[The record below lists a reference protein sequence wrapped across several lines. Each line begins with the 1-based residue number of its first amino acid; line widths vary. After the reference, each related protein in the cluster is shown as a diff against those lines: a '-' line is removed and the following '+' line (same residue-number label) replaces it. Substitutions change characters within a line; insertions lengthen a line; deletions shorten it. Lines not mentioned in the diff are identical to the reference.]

1 MRGRALDR
9 AADVRALAHDRAAV
23 AALGVLIVVVLACVA
38 APLYAARVSGTD
50 PFRSDPGGEAVVD
63 GRRIPVLTE
72 NTAGL
77 GLGTTPLGPTW
88 RGAYLLGADGQGRDV
103 AARLLYGGRT
113 SLLIAGSAAA
123 VSLALGGLL
132 GAVSG
137 FLGGAVDLAVARLL
151 DLLWAFPTYL
161 LAISLSAVL
170 LSQALRFGPVTIE
183 ADSLLLPVAVG
194 ALVWV
199 PYVAR
204 PVRGR
209 VLVLKES
216 EFVQAAVSLGASPW
230 RVLRRHVLPHVAP
243 QLVLL
248 AAPVA
253 GFELLTE
260 SALSFLSMGVQAPA
274 ASWGTL
280 IADGQTL
287 IYSRPLVAI
296 APGLLIAVTVLALN
310 VLGDGVRD
318 ALDVGGV
325 RER

>member
-1 MRGRALDR
+1 MLR
-9 AADVRALAHDRAAV
+9 DRAAV
-23 AALGVLIVVVLACVA
+23 AALAVLCLVVLGCLA
-38 APLYAARVSGTD
+38 APLYAARVAGSD
-50 PFRSDPGGEAVVD
+50 PFRSDPGGVVVVN
-63 GRRIPVLTE
+63 GRRLPVLAD

-113 SLLIAGSAAA
+113 SLLIAGGATALC
-123 VSLALGGLL
+123 LALAGAL
-132 GAVSG
+132 GAVAG
-137 FLGGAVDLAVARLL
+137 FAGGAVDLAAARLL

-161 LAISLSAVL
+161 FAISLSAVL
-170 LSQALRFGPVTIE
+170 LSGDVHLGPVSIG
-183 ADSLLLPVAVG
+183 ADSLLLPMLVG
-194 ALVWV
+194 AVVWV

-209 VLVLKES
+209 VLALRES
-216 EFVQAAVSLGASPW
+216 EFVLAAVGLGAAPA
-230 RVLRRHVLPHVAP
+230 RVFARHLLPHVLP

-248 AAPVA
+248 AAPLV

-260 SALSFLSMGVQAPA
+260 SALSFLSIGVQAPA

-287 IYSRPLVAI
+287 IYSRPLVAV
-296 APGLLIAVTVLALN
+296 APGVLIVAVVLALN
-310 VLGDGVRD
+310 VVADGVRG
-318 ALDVGGV
+318 ALDAAG
-325 RER
+325 

>member
-1 MRGRALDR
+1 MRRLLRDP
-9 AADVRALAHDRAAV
+9 AAI
-23 AALGVLIVVVLACVA
+23 AALGVLALIVLGCLAA
-38 APLYAARVSGTD
+38 QLYAARVAGTD
-50 PFRSDPGGEAVVD
+50 PFRSNPAGEAIVA
-63 GRRIPVLTE
+63 GRRVPVLAE
-72 NTAGL
+72 NTGGL

-88 RGAYLLGADGQGRDV
+88 QGGAYLLGADGQGRDV

-113 SLLIAGSAAA
+113 SLLIAASAGAICLALAA
-123 VSLALGGLL
+123 VLGT
-132 GAVSG
+132 VSG
-137 FLGGAVDLAVARLL
+137 FLGGGVDFAVARTL

-170 LSQALRFGPVTIE
+170 LSGAIHIGPVAIG
-183 ADSLLLPVAVG
+183 ADSLLLPIAVG

-199 PYVAR
+199 PYAAR

-209 VLVLKES
+209 VLALKES
-216 EFVQAAVSLGASPW
+216 EFVQAAVAVGARPG
-230 RVLRRHVLPHVAP
+230 RILRRHILPHVAP

-248 AAPVA
+248 AAPIV

-260 SALSFLSMGVQAPA
+260 SALSFLSIGVQAPA

-296 APGLLIAVTVLALN
+296 APGLLIVLTVLAVNL
-310 VLGDGVRD
+310 VGEGVRN
-318 ALDVGGV
+318 ALDGGQ
-325 RER
+325 R